1 MNVLKKYVVLAMMS
15 LSSIIVV
22 SQNRPFYNPDRT
34 DRFIECDVH
43 GIVGASVFIQDY
55 RDHVPSIS
63 DISTSTGCGWGVG
76 ATAQFVIRDFFALGT
91 SLDFVAHN
99 SDYSMVLIDADRMG
113 TQNSV
118 FVSNQSFSA
127 TVPVFASFRFN
138 LADNV
143 RWNVD
148 AGCYFSLGL
157 GGSQKADT
165 YTTSMNELG
174 QVVTKYQYYKWDF
187 FNEKRPLIHAI
198 DDFDFGLLIGTGL
211 LIHDHYKVGI
221 EARISTKNATTDE
234 GVIHPNVRN
243 HLFAMKLGYQF

>member
-1 MNVLKKYVVLAMMS
+1 MNVVKKYLAVAVMLM
-15 LSSIIVV
+15 SSIVV
-22 SQNRPFYNPDRT
+22 MSQKKSFYSADKPDK
-34 DRFIECDVH
+34 FIECDVH
-43 GIVGASVFIQDY
+43 GLVGASVFTQDY

-63 DISTSTGCGWGVG
+63 EISTSAGCGWGLG
-76 ATAQFVIRDFFALGT
+76 ATVQFAFKDFFALGT

-99 SDYSMVLIDADRMG
+99 SGYSMVLIDADGRG

-118 FVSNQSFSA
+118 FVSNQGFSA
-127 TVPVFASFRFN
+127 TVPVYVSFRFN
-138 LADNV
+138 LADRV

-148 AGCYFSLGL
+148 VGNYFSLGL

-165 YTTSMNELG
+165 YTTTLNELG
-174 QVVTKYQYYKWDF
+174 QVVTKYQRYEWDY

-198 DDFDFGLLIGTGL
+198 DDFDYGVLIGTGL

-221 EARISTKNATTDE
+221 EARISAKNATTDE
-234 GVIHPNVRN
+234 GVIHPSVRN